1 MPPYMRHF
9 KDTTSLIEYTCAK
22 NAYPK
27 SYHDE
32 SSDKRQM
39 RDIRQHKWL
48 VIFKNVNVIKKK
60 KKGLQNVQSQ
70 IKERKKIKEI
80 EKFNAMHDP
89 GRERGRGNA
98 TWNKSMKYK

>member
-9 KDTTSLIEYTCAK
+9 KDMTSLIEYTCAK

-60 KKGLQNVQSQ
+60 KKDSKMSSLRLK
-70 IKERKKIKEI
+70 KERRLKK
-80 EKFNAMHDP
+80 
-89 GRERGRGNA
+89 
-98 TWNKSMKYK
+98 